1 MDRPDFDQDQAIS
14 EGWVL
19 YRDTPSAFVMALA
32 TSTFLGSATGSNIIA
47 REKSAD
53 ALALQFVQQKAQEG
67 SAYHI
72 HALAITQLA

>member
-14 EGWVL
+14 EGWIL
-19 YRDTPSAFVMALA
+19 YGDTHSASVMALA
-32 TSTFLGSATGSNIIA
+32 TSTFLGSAVGNTIIA
-47 REKSAD
+47 REQSAD
-53 ALALQFVQQKAQEG
+53 ALALQFVQQKAKEG